1 MNKKIVFLFAV
12 IMIMCTSC
20 NRQSFFP
27 EVDVSDSIT
36 ESGNITNEIPI
47 ALNESENF
55 NQEFNGELDLER
67 LKIFGTW
74 SLDKIILSSK
84 EYTGE
89 KNWGDGHIFKEKEYI
104 GYEVEYTTDYIRLG
118 NQKFFSPMYEIT
130 ELSFYEFNNNGDF
143 ENPDLSEFV
152 KKEGMY
158 VNKMEE
164 YENMD
169 NIPLIYFLITFK
181 ENNFIPVGTQCVFL
195 DENTMLVGVWG
206 DVILA
211 HRLE

>member
-1 MNKKIVFLFAV
+1 MYKKIVFLFAV

-89 KNWGDGHIFKEKEYI
+89 KNWEM
-104 GYEVEYTTDYIRLG
+104 V
-118 NQKFFSPMYEIT
+118 
-130 ELSFYEFNNNGDF
+130 
-143 ENPDLSEFV
+143 
-152 KKEGMY
+152 
-158 VNKMEE
+158 
-164 YENMD
+164 
-169 NIPLIYFLITFK
+169 IYLKRRSILDMKSSTLLITF
-181 ENNFIPVGTQCVFL
+181 V
-195 DENTMLVGVWG
+195 
-206 DVILA
+206 
-211 HRLE
+211 